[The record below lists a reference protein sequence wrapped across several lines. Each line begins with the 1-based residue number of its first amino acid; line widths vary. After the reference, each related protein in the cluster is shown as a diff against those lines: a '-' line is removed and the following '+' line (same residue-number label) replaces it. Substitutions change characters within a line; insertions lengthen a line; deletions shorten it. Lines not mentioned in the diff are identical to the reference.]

1 MIADVSANSTMAS
14 NGIGPSV
21 MPADISTYHWFDEV
35 DISTRN

>member
-1 MIADVSANSTMAS
+1 MMLDVSASSTTAS

-21 MPADISTYHWFDEV
+21 IPADISTYHWFDEV